1 MSGGSGGV
9 PYLGSK
15 ISLTS
20 KSEIRYEG
28 ILYTID
34 TKESTVA
41 LAKVRSFGTED
52 RPTDRPVAPRDEVYE
67 YIIFRGSDIKDIRV
81 CGPPKPQPTLQGGLP
96 NDPAILQHS
105 APGGLPGPQGLPP
118 KPDQPASMQQ
128 QHPQQSYGP
137 IGSNLNGGPAG
148 FSAAP
153 GSSSATPN
161 APSRTGTT
169 GSTVMDLLRESRSSN
184 SSPVGDSSK
193 SPVNEW
199 NGGKQDSSLSEI
211 VSREWGQSEWRSNKN
226 GNWETG
232 HSDWQK
238 TDGQGNWRG
247 DRQRRSQGDNRG
259 GRGGPVAFHR
269 NRGRGGGQNTG
280 HRPRGGRSNFLPGR
294 PQSSKKETLKFDG
307 DYDFEQANEQ
317 FQEVLLKLQKC
328 STRDG
333 EEVEKNEESAAAIT
347 NNSTTAASTGS
358 AEWEGEEGEIK
369 ENNVTEVVEE
379 RYYDKS
385 KSFFDSISCEAI
397 ERSKGKINRPDR
409 RAENKMNRE
418 TFGVSNLGYRRGGY
432 NNRNYRNYNNHHNG
446 FNRYNNHGGGGGL
459 GYQNMYNNRGG
470 RGGNSSYNGGHRD
483 GGRYSRD
490 NPGGRG
496 FSGPNNG
503 GRNWAGVVRGGHPG
517 RGRNGVW
524 DNRDRD

>member
-34 TKESTVA
+34 TNESTVA

-105 APGGLPGPQGLPP
+105 APGSLPISGQGLPP
-118 KPDQPASMQQ
+118 KSDQPTSQQ
-128 QHPQQSYGP
+128 TCGP
-137 IGSNLNGGPAG
+137 VGSNINNGPAG

-153 GSSSATPN
+153 GSSSVTPN
-161 APSRTGTT
+161 APSRPGTT
-169 GSTVMDLLRESRSSN
+169 GSAVMDLLRESRSSN
-184 SSPVGDSSK
+184 SSPVGGDSK
-193 SPVNEW
+193 SPENEW
-199 NGGKQDSSLSEI
+199 NANKNSPSEI
-211 VSREWGQSEWRSNKN
+211 VTREYGQSEWRSNN
-226 GNWETG
+226 ANWDTN
-232 HSDWQK
+232 HSDWQRSGAHK
-238 TDGQGNWRG
+238 EWRGQG

-259 GRGGPVAFHR
+259 GRGPVAFHR
-269 NRGRGGGQNTG
+269 NRGRGGGQNAG
-280 HRPRGGRSNFLPGR
+280 YRPRGGRSNYPPGR
-294 PQSSKKETLKFDG
+294 PQSNKKETLKFDA

-328 STRDG
+328 STRDD
-333 EEVEKNEESAAAIT
+333 EVEKTEE
-347 NNSTTAASTGS
+347 TANQSQNGDL
-358 AEWEGEEGEIK
+358 EEGEIK
-369 ENNVTEVVEE
+369 DTVAEVVVEE
-379 RYYDKS
+379 SYYDKS

-418 TFGVSNLGYRRGGY
+418 TFGVTNLGYRRGGY
-432 NNRNYRNYNNHHNG
+432 NNRNYRNYNNYHNNG
-446 FNRYNNHGGGGGL
+446 GYNRYNNGGYQNGGYNMYNPRGNRGGGGS
-459 GYQNMYNNRGG
+459 YNN
-470 RGGNSSYNGGHRD
+470 HRD
-483 GGRYSRD
+483 GRYSRD
-490 NPGGRG
+490 NSGGGGRG
-496 FSGPNNG
+496 YNGSGG
-503 GRNWAGVVRGGHPG
+503 GRNWAGVVRSGHPT
-517 RGRNGVW
+517 RGRNPTW
-524 DNRDRD
+524 ETRDRD